1 MCGIFFS
8 VSTLGFVA
16 PDHETLEKLQARGPD
31 SYQSHQ
37 ITLHSQSSVP
47 APNQPDYQPCFLTFV
62 ATVLALRGSQ
72 VQRQPMI
79 DEQTQSI
86 FCWNGEAWKFD
97 GKILSGNDTKHVF
110 QLLLAAAKSST
121 ADSCKKIVALLT
133 RISGPFS
140 FVFYDGISCCVY
152 YSRDPLGRRSL
163 MRSPFSDK
171 TLVLSSVSSSTHGAT
186 SEVETDGIY
195 RVSLRKSRTFLPEL
209 LQWDGMAAPIDR
221 GLPSNPSGPLPIAA
235 STVNDVKQ
243 ELSASL
249 HLRVANIPVHTPS
262 YTLSETDETVARF
275 AILFSGGLD
284 CTLLAR
290 LAHDLLP
297 VEESIDLLNV
307 AFYNPRTVA
316 ANQSQAE
323 NPYESCPDRITGR
336 SSFAELRR
344 TCLGRHWRFV
354 AIDIPFS
361 EVIEYRP
368 LILQLMY
375 PQNTEMDLSIALA
388 LFFAARG
395 RGSVERPFTSP
406 SSPGPKQAELYQTPA
421 RVLLSGLGAD
431 ELFAGYTRHSNAF
444 TRHGYG
450 GLIDELELDFQRIGK
465 RNLGRDDRVTSHWG
479 KEVRYPYLDEDFVR
493 YALGLKVWQKCGF
506 RESSSEEVAHDVE
519 PAKKVL
525 RLLALELGLQGVAR
539 EKKRAIQ
546 FGART
551 AKMEIGK
558 GRRKGTDFV
567 E

>member
-1 MCGIFFS
+1 
-8 VSTLGFVA
+8 
-16 PDHETLEKLQARGPD
+16 
-31 SYQSHQ
+31 
-37 ITLHSQSSVP
+37 
-47 APNQPDYQPCFLTFV
+47 
-62 ATVLALRGSQ
+62 
-72 VQRQPMI
+72 MI
-79 DEQTQSI
+79 DAQTQST

-110 QLLLAAAKSST
+110 QLLLAAANSST

-140 FVFYDGISCCVY
+140 FVFYDGISRRIY

-163 MRSPFSDK
+163 MRSPFSEK
-171 TLVLSSVSSSTHGAT
+171 TLVLSSVSTSIHGAT

-195 RVSLRKSRTFLPEL
+195 QVSLQGSTTFLPEVL
-209 LQWDGMAAPIDR
+209 PWDGVAALIDR
-221 GLPSNPSGPLPIAA
+221 DLPSNPAEPLPIAA
-235 STVNDVKQ
+235 STVNDMKQ

-249 HLRVANIPVHTPS
+249 HLRVANIPTYTPN
-262 YTLSETDETVARF
+262 YTLSETDENVARF

-284 CTLLAR
+284 CTILAR
-290 LAHDLLP
+290 LTHDLLP
-297 VEESIDLLNV
+297 AEEPIDLLNV

-316 ANQSQAE
+316 SNQSRAE

-344 TCLGRHWRFV
+344 TCPGRHWRFI

-361 EVIEYRP
+361 EVVEYRP

-375 PQNTEMDLSIALA
+375 PQNTEMDLSIAMA

-395 RGSVERPFTSP
+395 QGLIERSFTST
-406 SSPGPKQAELYQTPA
+406 SSPGPKRTELYQTTA

-444 TRHGYG
+444 ARRGYG
-450 GLIDELELDFQRIGK
+450 GLMDELELDFQRIGK

-506 RESSSEEVAHDVE
+506 RQSSPEGAEHDVE
-519 PAKKVL
+519 PAKKLL
-525 RLLALELGLQGVAR
+525 RLLALELGLQGAAR

>member
-1 MCGIFFS
+1 MCGIFLS
-8 VSTLGFVA
+8 ISTLGFVA

-31 SYQSHQ
+31 SCQTHQ
-37 ITLHSQSSVP
+37 ITVHSQPSTP
-47 APNQPDYQPCFLTFV
+47 TPNKPNYQPCFLTVV

-79 DEQTQSI
+79 DEQTQST

-140 FVFYDGISCCVY
+140 FVFYDGISCCIY

-163 MRSPFSDK
+163 MRSPFAEH
-171 TLVLSSVSSSTHGAT
+171 TLVLSSVSTSTHGAT

-195 RVSLRKSRTFLPEL
+195 QVSLQKSTTFLPEL
-209 LQWDGMAAPIDR
+209 LPWDGVAALIDR
-221 GLPSNPSGPLPIAA
+221 DLPSNPAEPLPIAV
-235 STVNDVKQ
+235 STVNDMKQ

-249 HLRVANIPVHTPS
+249 HLRVANIPTYTPN
-262 YTLSETDETVARF
+262 YTLSETDENVARF

-290 LAHDLLP
+290 LTHDLLP
-297 VEESIDLLNV
+297 AEESIDLLNV

-316 ANQSQAE
+316 ANQSQAK

-344 TCLGRHWRFV
+344 TCPGRHWRFI

-361 EVIEYRP
+361 EAVEYRP
-368 LILQLMY
+368 LIVQLMY
-375 PQNTEMDLSIALA
+375 PQNTEMDLSIAMA

-395 RGSVERPFTSP
+395 RGVVERSFTST
-406 SSPGPKQAELYQTPA
+406 SSPGPKQTELYQTTA

-444 TRHGYG
+444 ARHGYG

-506 RESSSEEVAHDVE
+506 RQSSPEGAAHDVE
-519 PAKKVL
+519 PAKKLL
-525 RLLALELGLQGVAR
+525 RLLALELGLQGAAR